1 MVDSSQEASPQG
13 TKRSNQSSLICFEAA
28 NLVCSTFSG
37 TVTGVLTGSLC
48 LQGLD
53 FNHVTRGLTV
63 RG

>member
-1 MVDSSQEASPQG
+1 MVDSSQQASHQG

-28 NLVCSTFSG
+28 TLVCSIF
-37 TVTGVLTGSLC
+37 TGKMIGDSRWSLY

-53 FNHVTRGLTV
+53 FNHITCGLTM